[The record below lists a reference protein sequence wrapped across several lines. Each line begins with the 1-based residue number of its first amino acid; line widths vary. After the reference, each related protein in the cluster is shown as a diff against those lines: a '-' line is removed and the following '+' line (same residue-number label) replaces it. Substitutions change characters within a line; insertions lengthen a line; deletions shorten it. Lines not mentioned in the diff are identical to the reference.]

1 MNSYWRMI
9 CVYIINSNLQ
19 WIKKEKKRREK
30 DRLSGGKTPMILLW
44 RVARDLNYS
53 LLVRLYVVMTMLNLE
68 ESPEKGWNGME

>member
-19 WIKKEKKRREK
+19 WIKRREK